1 MSQAIDR
8 SIRNLHVVE
17 PPQDPSE
24 VLELARF
31 LGDQSAPAALIGPDG
46 DQVSVPVEV
55 YEVLLQVVD
64 AMERGASVSVERIDR
79 QLTTQQAADL
89 LGVSR
94 NTLVRMLDENELPYE
109 RFGQSRHRR
118 LRLGD
123 VLAYRDRK
131 RIERP
136 ERLDELTRQAVE
148 DGLYD
153 VDSTSYREA
162 LSAARKHS

>member
-55 YEVLLQVVD
+55 Y
-64 AMERGASVSVERIDR
+64 
-79 QLTTQQAADL
+79 
-89 LGVSR
+89 
-94 NTLVRMLDENELPYE
+94 
-109 RFGQSRHRR
+109 
-118 LRLGD
+118 
-123 VLAYRDRK
+123 
-131 RIERP
+131 
-136 ERLDELTRQAVE
+136 
-148 DGLYD
+148 
-153 VDSTSYREA
+153 
-162 LSAARKHS
+162 

>member
-1 MSQAIDR
+1 M
-8 SIRNLHVVE
+8 
-17 PPQDPSE
+17 
-24 VLELARF
+24 LE
-31 LGDQSAPAALIGPDG
+31 
-46 DQVSVPVEV
+46 
-55 YEVLLQVVD
+55 
-64 AMERGASVSVERIDR
+64 
-79 QLTTQQAADL
+79 
-89 LGVSR
+89 
-94 NTLVRMLDENELPYE
+94 ENELPYE

-131 RIERP
+131 RIERHD
-136 ERLDELTRQAVE
+136 RLDELTRQAVE